1 MPRCNERLESQV
13 GLCPGAG
20 ARPGGPGRGDRLWG
34 DCLQPSAAT
43 GEPGLKVRE
52 ETCRGSQD
60 VTRQSRR
67 KTPGAR
73 GAHSSR
79 KPGRASLRKHRR
91 GSPRLTR
98 ERWAD
103 YWRDKET
110 GTQALRGGQGGGG
123 PAHSAL
129 CYTST

>member
-1 MPRCNERLESQV
+1 MLRGRAGGRRQEQE
-13 GLCPGAG
+13 GLIQAEN
-20 ARPGGPGRGDRLWG
+20 L
-34 DCLQPSAAT
+34 
-43 GEPGLKVRE
+43 V
-52 ETCRGSQD
+52 
-60 VTRQSRR
+60 
-67 KTPGAR
+67 
-73 GAHSSR
+73 
-79 KPGRASLRKHRR
+79 ASLRKHRR